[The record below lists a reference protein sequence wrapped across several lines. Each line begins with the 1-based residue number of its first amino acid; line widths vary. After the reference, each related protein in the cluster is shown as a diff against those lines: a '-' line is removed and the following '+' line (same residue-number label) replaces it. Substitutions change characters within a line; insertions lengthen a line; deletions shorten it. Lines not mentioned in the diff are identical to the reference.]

1 MTGFRS
7 SAETDPGTR
16 KHNEDAFVNRPDL
29 GVWAVADG
37 AGGHQAGDVA
47 SAMIRDALE
56 AIPPELDA
64 GALLSEVRTRLQDV
78 HQTLLT
84 EAAERGAGALLAST
98 AVVLLT
104 RGNHYAALWAGDSRI
119 YLFRNSVLS
128 CITHDHSRVQE
139 MVDAGLLPPEKAE
152 THPQANVITRAVGAG
167 SGPVVVDK
175 VIGDIHPGDCFLLC
189 SDGLSKTLS
198 DAEIAE
204 QLARVLDQSPAEQLL
219 SAALAK
225 GARDNVTAVVVE
237 VTDQPVHSPLGPVSS

>member
-1 MTGFRS
+1 MTGFRC

-16 KHNEDAFVNRPDL
+16 RHNEDAFVSRPDL

-56 AIPPELDA
+56 GIPQELDA
-64 GALLSEVRTRLQDV
+64 GALLGEVRTRLQEV
-78 HQTLLT
+78 HQTLLA

-98 AVVLLT
+98 AVVLLA

-119 YLFRNSVLS
+119 YLFRESVLS

-139 MVDAGLLPPEKAE
+139 MVDAGLLEPEQAE
-152 THPQANVITRAVGAG
+152 SHPQANVITRAVGAG
-167 SGPVVVDK
+167 SDPVAVDK
-175 VIGDIHPGDCFLLC
+175 VIGDIQAGDRFLLC

-198 DAEIAE
+198 HEEISE
-204 QLARVLDQSPAEQLL
+204 QLALDESPSPAERLL
-219 SAALAK
+219 AAALAK
-225 GARDNVTAVVVE
+225 GATDNVTAVVVE
-237 VTDQPVHSPLGPVSS
+237 VTDLPA